1 MEPTDT
7 TTHPALVDPRP
18 AFATASATLVEIADG
33 ELCCGSAGT
42 YNIQQPELA
51 GQLGEQK
58 ARNVLATGADVLVTG
73 NIGCLT
79 QIDLHLRR
87 LGKPVPM
94 MHTIEL
100 LDRAMAQPVG
110 PIVG

>member
-1 MEPTDT
+1 MG
-7 TTHPALVDPRP
+7 HPSGPGHGIVVD
-18 AFATASATLVEIADG
+18 AFSTG
-33 ELCCGSAGT
+33 MK
-42 YNIQQPELA
+42 LA
-51 GQLGEQK
+51 ARLGEQK

-100 LDRAMAQPVG
+100 LDRAMAQPVD